1 MTAQIGTN
9 THIFFIACYSQLI
22 FIKMDTL
29 NFIFNLNRVQV
40 DEHLK
45 NVGYVKI
52 GHKKYNSVGYCIMIT
67 RKQYFEIESSQNPN
81 ITQSNNI
88 ADIKQYCV

>member
-1 MTAQIGTN
+1 
-9 THIFFIACYSQLI
+9 
-22 FIKMDTL
+22 MDTL
-29 NFIFNLNRVQV
+29 NFVFNLNRVQV

-45 NVGYVKI
+45 SVNYTKI
-52 GHKKYNSVGYCIMIT
+52 GHKKSNAVGYCIMIN
-67 RKQYFEIESSQNPN
+67 RKQYFEIESMQNPN

>member
-1 MTAQIGTN
+1 MLVAAIYVRC
-9 THIFFIACYSQLI
+9 CYSQLI
-22 FIKMDTL
+22 IIEMDTL
-29 NFIFNLNRVQV
+29 NFKFNLNRVQV

-45 NVGYVKI
+45 SVGYAKI
-52 GHKKYNSVGYCIMIT
+52 GHKKSNAVGYCIMIN
-67 RKQYFEIESSQNPN
+67 RKQYFEIESVQNPN